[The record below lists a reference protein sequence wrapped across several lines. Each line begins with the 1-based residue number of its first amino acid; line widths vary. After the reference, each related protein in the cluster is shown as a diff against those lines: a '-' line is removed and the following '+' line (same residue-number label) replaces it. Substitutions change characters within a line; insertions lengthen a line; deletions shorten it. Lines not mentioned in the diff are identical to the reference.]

1 MQSIGEQLEE
11 ARKRRGI
18 SLREASE
25 ATKIRSDFLSNF
37 EQNKFDFDL
46 PDVYKRGFIKNY
58 ANYLKLDYQKL
69 LTGYNAQVLTHSY
82 NDKDKGS
89 ELFGSMNEEP
99 PRVTNNNAEQSY
111 GKISAAKPTKIE
123 PDSKIPLIQD
133 DDKSFYL
140 KIGLVTL
147 GALLLVLMLFGL
159 IRAVLSGDDKTS
171 TETTETETFSKTTE
185 TTNSENQN
193 EPAATAEESITLNAT
208 GTVMVLVKQRK
219 DNKQLIRKT
228 LGAGETL
235 SFTKSGPVDI
245 FFTESEHLEIINSQ
259 GERLNPKSKGTAK
272 IVIP

>member
-37 EQNKFDFDL
+37 EQDKFDFDL

-69 LTGYNAQVLTHSY
+69 LTGYNAQMLTHSY

-89 ELFGSMNEEP
+89 ELFGSMNET
-99 PRVTNNNAEQSY
+99 PRVSNSHAEQSY
-111 GKISAAKPTKIE
+111 GKISAGKPNKKE
-123 PDSKIPLIQD
+123 PDSDTPFIQND
-133 DDKSFYL
+133 DRNFYV
-140 KIGLVTL
+140 KIGLVAL

-159 IRAVLSGDDKTS
+159 IRAVLSGDGKRS
-171 TETTETETFSKTTE
+171 TETTETKPFSKTTE
-185 TTNSENQN
+185 ATNSENQN

-235 SFTKSGPVDI
+235 TFTKNGPVDI
-245 FFTESEHLEIINSQ
+245 FFTESEHLEIINSE

-272 IVIP
+272 ITIP